1 MSGVN
6 KLPLTVAGFVGVVSV
21 VGALFVGSSMADMTA
36 LAPQNGVLE
45 TASGVPVQRASYK
58 GDTFSPSEKKA
69 LKEII
74 RNYLLDEPEILLEAM
89 EALENKN
96 ADATAE
102 QAQSAILSNWEAL
115 TKSPRSFVGGNP
127 KGDISIVEFF
137 DYNCGYCK
145 QAMEAVMEVV
155 EADGNIRLVLKEF
168 PILSESSTFASEMAV
183 AALKQGND
191 KYLMFHKLLMENKGK
206 LTDDKLTDLAT
217 ESGLNLVQLRK
228 DMKAP
233 DVQET
238 IEESYTLARAIGIR
252 GTPGFVIGDKLYPG
266 AASVETLKKIVA
278 DARRSCTKC

>member
-6 KLPLTVAGFVGVVSV
+6 KLPLTVAGFVGIVSV
-21 VGALFVGSSMADMTA
+21 MGALFVGSSMADMTA
-36 LAPQNGVLE
+36 LAPQKAVLE
-45 TASGVPVQRASYK
+45 TSSGASVQLASYK
-58 GDTFSPSEKKA
+58 GDTFSPSEKRA
-69 LKEII
+69 LKELI
-74 RNYLLDEPEILLEAM
+74 RTYLLEEPEVLLEAM

-102 QAQSAILSNWEAL
+102 QAQTAILSNWDTL

-127 KGDISIVEFF
+127 NGDVSIVEFF

-145 QAMEAVMEVV
+145 QAMDAVMEVV

-168 PILSESSTFASEMAV
+168 PILSESSTIASEMAV

-191 KYLMFHKLLMENKGK
+191 KYLTFHKLLMENKGK

-217 ESGLNLVQLRK
+217 ESGLNLVQLQK
-228 DMKAP
+228 DMKAD
-233 DVQET
+233 DVQAT
-238 IEESYTLARAIGIR
+238 IEESYNLARAIGVR
-252 GTPGFVIGDKLYPG
+252 GTPGFVIGEKLYPG